1 MASDL
6 KMTMASRDEPAT
18 EVAERLRAAAA
29 EATEHLRAEAAE
41 VAERLLAAA
50 AEVAERLRAEAEM
63 AERLRAA
70 ERLERESHE
79 RDVLAEIGRVISSSP
94 RVDEAYGELA
104 QLARTL
110 VPYDSVTVA
119 RWDRPKNALVQEYS
133 AGMDVPGIGPG
144 AAVSLG
150 RLDIGELYP
159 DRKARIFDRDAFALI
174 AEESGIPV
182 ETMATPLGSAMSVP
196 LVSRDE
202 IIGNLTFRSA
212 RPDAYGKEDL
222 VLADQ
227 IAGQIAGAVAN
238 SQLVDMLTE
247 SLRRLSG
254 EVAERTRAEEG
265 LRELT
270 QELEDRV
277 GQRTA
282 ELEAANREL
291 EAFGY
296 SISHDLRA
304 PLRAIEGFS
313 GILEQEHSR
322 ELSEEPRRY
331 LRLVGDN
338 VREMVSLIDDMLSL
352 SRLGRQALKVHPVE
366 PAAIAR
372 QALAD
377 LEGEREGRQVEV
389 SVGDLPSCR
398 ADPALLKQVF
408 ANLLSNALK
417 FSRSRDVAEIEVGS
431 SVEGGEVVYF
441 VRDNGVG
448 FDMQYADRVF
458 GVFQR
463 LHRAEEYEGTGVG
476 LAIVQR
482 IVRRHEGRV
491 WVEAEVDRG
500 ATFSFVLGEGADGE

>member
-6 KMTMASRDEPAT
+6 KMTMASRDEPAAEAA
-18 EVAERLRAAAA
+18 EVAER
-29 EATEHLRAEAAE
+29 LRAEAAE
-41 VAERLLAAA
+41 VAERLL
-50 AEVAERLRAEAEM
+50 
-63 AERLRAA
+63 AA

-119 RWDRPKNALVQEYS
+119 RWDRQENVLVEEYS
-133 AGMDVPGIGPG
+133 TGAEVPGASPCTV
-144 AAVSLG
+144 VSLG
-150 RLDIGELYP
+150 RLDIEELYP
-159 DRKARIFDRDAFALI
+159 VRKARIFDRDAFALI
-174 AEESGIPV
+174 AGQSGIPV

-270 QELEDRV
+270 EELEDRV
-277 GQRTA
+277 SLRTVELETERLLTGAIIATIREPLVVLDAELRVVSANRSFYETFSVSEEETEGVLIYELGNRQWDIPGLRELLEQILPENTLFEDYGIEHDFPAIGQRVMQLNARRLYREANETQMILLAIEDITEHQRAEEALARRSA
-282 ELEAANREL
+282 ELEAANTDL
-291 EAFGY
+291 EAFAY
-296 SISHDLRA
+296 SVSHDLRA

-313 GILEQEHSR
+313 HILEREHASD
-322 ELSEEPRRY
+322 LSEEPQRY
-331 LRLVGDN
+331 LRLVGEN
-338 VREMVSLIDDMLSL
+338 VRDMVSLIDDMLAL
-352 SRLGRQALKVHPVE
+352 SRGHVRQ
-366 PAAIAR
+366 
-372 QALAD
+372 
-377 LEGEREGRQVEV
+377 
-389 SVGDLPSCR
+389 
-398 ADPALLKQVF
+398 
-408 ANLLSNALK
+408 
-417 FSRSRDVAEIEVGS
+417 
-431 SVEGGEVVYF
+431 
-441 VRDNGVG
+441 
-448 FDMQYADRVF
+448 
-458 GVFQR
+458 
-463 LHRAEEYEGTGVG
+463 
-476 LAIVQR
+476 
-482 IVRRHEGRV
+482 
-491 WVEAEVDRG
+491 RG
-500 ATFSFVLGEGADGE
+500 VLGPSRHPA